1 MTSRGRLR
9 TALRREEPDRV
20 PIDFGQDYHNGI
32 NEVAY
37 QNLLAYLKIDTPG
50 PIAVYDLMQRLAV
63 VDERILE
70 RFHVDTRYITANP
83 NENFAYKV
91 EPDGSYEDEWG
102 AIAGVAAIT
111 VKTFV
116 RRWPAK
122 ASGKFCWKVCRHN
135 KFYHLE
141 RRERF
146 ASKCYVVAMIE
157 AVKEFNGKR

>member
-83 NENFAYKV
+83 NENFVYKV
-91 EPDGSYEDEWG
+91 EPDGSYED
-102 AIAGVAAIT
+102 
-111 VKTFV
+111 
-116 RRWPAK
+116 
-122 ASGKFCWKVCRHN
+122 
-135 KFYHLE
+135 
-141 RRERF
+141 
-146 ASKCYVVAMIE
+146 
-157 AVKEFNGKR
+157 